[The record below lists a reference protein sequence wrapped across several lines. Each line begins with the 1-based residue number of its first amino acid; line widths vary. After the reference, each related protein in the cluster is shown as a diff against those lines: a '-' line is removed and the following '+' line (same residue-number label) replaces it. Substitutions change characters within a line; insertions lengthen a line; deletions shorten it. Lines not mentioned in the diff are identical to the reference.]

1 MNIRSYKKILI
12 MFILLLIL
20 VSFIANASFAVTGLS
35 WGKRTNEFEVDV
47 DDEIE
52 TPLNDIAGTV
62 ITVTQIICGAIAIVM
77 LSILGMKYMYSSP
90 GERAEIKKHAVIY
103 VIGAF
108 ILFAVPGI
116 IRIIID
122 FSEVFNK

>member
-1 MNIRSYKKILI
+1 MITFFADLSL
-12 MFILLLIL
+12 
-20 VSFIANASFAVTGLS
+20 ASQTGLDRGG
-35 WGKRTNEFEVDV
+35 GKNAFEVNIDN
-47 DDEIE
+47 EIE
-52 TPLNDIAGTV
+52 DPLNDIAGTV

-116 IRIIID
+116 IRIIIE
-122 FSEVFNK
+122 FSEVFDR

>member
-1 MNIRSYKKILI
+1 

-20 VSFIANASFAVTGLS
+20 MSFIANVSFAVTGLT
-35 WGKRTNEFEVDV
+35 WGKIKNEFEVDV

-77 LSILGMKYMYSSP
+77 LSILGMKYMYSSQ

>member
-1 MNIRSYKKILI
+1 MKESKISYSARVMIEMI
-12 MFILLLIL
+12 VSGFIWIGAAASFMVMLKRGTL
-20 VSFIANASFAVTGLS
+20 VS
-35 WGKRTNEFEVDV
+35 K
-47 DDEIE
+47 
-52 TPLNDIAGTV
+52 
-62 ITVTQIICGAIAIVM
+62 IVM

-116 IRIIID
+116 IRIIIE